1 MGKSCRYEPLQKP
14 TQEKSPAE
22 IIIYVVA
29 NDSSSDKGP
38 KDIANDIIQLA
49 KSVKTD
55 ANKVAAS
62 NILPRKDKFNNKAK
76 EVNTYLQDIC
86 FSNNLPLITHR
97 NINSH
102 RHINV
107 KSSHVNS
114 YGDNQLTRN
123 FINFIENGQH
133 NFGISLKDL
142 YPHQKDATTDRDEL
156 NNSFSA
162 DDTHDNLNQ
171 NFLLKTTSFR
181 FENPKNVIVGH
192 RNINSLRNKFELLKP
207 FIYNAF
213 DIFLFSETKINNSF
227 PNSSIRLGLGYLD
240 MIEIAL
246 EEVFVYQRKHSCKT
260 TKFAQRR

>member
-1 MGKSCRYEPLQKP
+1 MCGFPEWAHARISW
-14 TQEKSPAE
+14 
-22 IIIYVVA
+22 
-29 NDSSSDKGP
+29 
-38 KDIANDIIQLA
+38 IAHALSI
-49 KSVKTD
+49 
-55 ANKVAAS
+55 
-62 NILPRKDKFNNKAK
+62 
-76 EVNTYLQDIC
+76 
-86 FSNNLPLITHR
+86 
-97 NINSH
+97 
-102 RHINV
+102 
-107 KSSHVNS
+107 
-114 YGDNQLTRN
+114 
-123 FINFIENGQH
+123 IENGQH

-142 YPHQKDATTDRDEL
+142 YPHQTHVTTDRDEL

-213 DIFLFSETKINNSF
+213 DIFLVSETKIDNSF
-227 PNSSIRLGLGYLD
+227 PNSSVWLGLGCLD

-246 EEVFVYQRKHSCKT
+246 EEVYVYQWKDSCKT